1 MIMILNCTWRGRHI
15 LENICSENKKIL
27 AKRLNDD
34 LIKSKNDPKL
44 FWKNVKKMSGF
55 HKPVS
60 NCIKPVEWS
69 FHFRKLLNTP
79 AENDGNFES
88 FVLENL
94 REHDVNCENC
104 LGYVN
109 GQESDL
115 NLLNDKITIDGISK
129 AINKMKSNKA
139 PGFDGVT
146 IEFIKEA
153 KFFFLPMLEKLFD
166 HILSAGIYPKEWGKA
181 LLYPLHKKESKAD
194 PSNNRG
200 ISLIS
205 VISKISTRDL
215 IIMQIMLGSIMK
227 SKLGSE

>member
-1 MIMILNCTWRGRHI
+1 MY
-15 LENICSENKKIL
+15 LEGKANFRNICNENKKIL
-27 AKRLNDD
+27 EKRISDE

-60 NCIKPVEWS
+60 NSIKPVEWS
-69 FHFRKLLNTP
+69 YHFRKLLNMP
-79 AENDGNFES
+79 AEIDGNFES

-104 LGYVN
+104 LGNVN
-109 GQESDL
+109 GHKSDL
-115 NLLNDKITIDGISK
+115 NLLNDKTTIDEISK
-129 AINKMKSNKA
+129 AINKMKSNKG

-166 HILSAGIYPKEWGKA
+166 HIVFDHKLFDHCRFVSIQRNGVRRYCA
-181 LLYPLHKKESKAD
+181 LCIRRVAKLTL
-194 PSNNRG
+194 
-200 ISLIS
+200 
-205 VISKISTRDL
+205 L
-215 IIMQIMLGSIMK
+215 IIVVFP
-227 SKLGSE
+227 